1 MTKKLWIGIAIFL
14 AAVVILLLA
23 VQLWPKPEKADIV
36 GICYREG
43 GSKENAGYRE
53 KLEKALSGKGYQLI
67 VKDADR
73 DQSKQLTQIQELAQQ
88 ECDVLLIEPVMTD
101 SAPEMLEKVEQLGI
115 PAVLFNKPMDATLFQ
130 PYADVYYIGYP
141 YSNTVLNHMEMM
153 TALSDGGDW
162 NGDGTVACLLLADP
176 QEHRDSVQYKD
187 SLLACMPD
195 NLQILSEVY
204 TEGTLESG
212 RKMCKQELAT
222 YGKDIEVI
230 LCGSDQIALGADQAI
245 TDGGRTVGKD
255 VYLFG
260 IGGDSEGMALIS
272 LGKMTGTV
280 YADPTL
286 QIETI
291 CKTVEQLFQGSA
303 VDKIQVLPFVSV
315 TKENVTDYWNAEA

>member
-1 MTKKLWIGIAIFL
+1 MTKKLWIGVAILL
-14 AAVVILLLA
+14 AAVVILLL
-23 VQLWPKPEKADIV
+23 VMQLWPKPEKADIV

-43 GSKENAGYRE
+43 GNKENAGYRE
-53 KLEKALSGKGYQLI
+53 SLEKALSGKGYQLI
-67 VKDADR
+67 VKDADQ

-88 ECDVLLIEPVMTD
+88 QCDVLLIEPVMAD
-101 SAPEMLEKVEQLGI
+101 GAPELMEKVTQLGI
-115 PAVLFNKPMDATLFQ
+115 PAVLFNKPLDATAFE

-153 TALSDGGDW
+153 TALSDGGDC
-162 NGDGTVACLLLADP
+162 NGDGTVSCLLLAGP
-176 QEHRDSVQYKD
+176 KEHRDSVQYQD

-195 NLQILSEVY
+195 NLEILSQVN
-204 TEGTLESG
+204 TEDTLESG
-212 RKMCKQELAT
+212 RKLCKQALAT

-260 IGGDSEGMALIS
+260 IGGDSEGMALIWQ
-272 LGKMTGTV
+272 GKMSGTV
-280 YADPTL
+280 YADPAP

-291 CKTVEQLFQGSA
+291 CKTVDAVFQGRPI
-303 VDKIQVLPFVSV
+303 DKIQILPFVSV
-315 TKENVTDYWNAEA
+315 TKENVEDYWNAEA